1 MKSLGRELLEKI
13 EELWLTQKA
22 FSAKIGKKSSEINE
36 LIKWKRKITIAWDIL
51 LSKVLNTPEKY
62 WIYRQ
67 IDLDYEQ
74 IKQALQDENNN
85 DKNILPDE
93 LNFSRLNK
101 SMPWHLGN
109 QNTTREK
116 TILELEVE
124 LDQIQDQQKKQKAS
138 SVREEDISGE
148 NKSRIEDMEIQ
159 DMKLINSLDESI
171 EENMSEKQEKIQEK
185 IIDFIQF

>member
-67 IDLDYEQ
+67 IDFDYEQ
-74 IKQALQDENNN
+74 IKQAWQDENNN
-85 DKNILPDE
+85 DKKKFPDGS
-93 LNFSRLNK
+93 NFSRLNK

-138 SVREEDISGE
+138 SVREEDIPGE
-148 NKSRIEDMEIQ
+148 NKSRIEDIEIQ

>member
-1 MKSLGRELLEKI
+1 
-13 EELWLTQKA
+13 
-22 FSAKIGKKSSEINE
+22 
-36 LIKWKRKITIAWDIL
+36 
-51 LSKVLNTPEKY
+51 
-62 WIYRQ
+62 
-67 IDLDYEQ
+67 
-74 IKQALQDENNN
+74 
-85 DKNILPDE
+85 
-93 LNFSRLNK
+93 
-101 SMPWHLGN
+101 
-109 QNTTREK
+109 
-116 TILELEVE
+116 LEVE

>member
-13 EELWLTQKA
+13 GELWLTQKA

-51 LSKVLNTPEKY
+51 FSKVLNTPEKY

-74 IKQALQDENNN
+74 IKQTWQDENNN
-85 DKNILPDE
+85 DKKNFPDGS
-93 LNFSRLNK
+93 NFSRLSEN
-101 SMPWHLGN
+101 SSLHLDD

-116 TILELEVE
+116 TTLEVE

-148 NKSRIEDMEIQ
+148 NKSRIQ